1 MHIEKEIEENK
12 KVKRTL
18 IIYLIWKHST
28 IIEFIMYIIG
38 IFPYIYLGYTFI
50 HFSDYLG
57 EFVNIFQK
65 EKQKLMMLNII
76 KQ

>member
-12 KVKRTL
+12 KVKRIL

-28 IIEFIMYIIG
+28 IIEFIMYFIG
-38 IFPYIYLGYTFI
+38 IFPYIYLGYTII